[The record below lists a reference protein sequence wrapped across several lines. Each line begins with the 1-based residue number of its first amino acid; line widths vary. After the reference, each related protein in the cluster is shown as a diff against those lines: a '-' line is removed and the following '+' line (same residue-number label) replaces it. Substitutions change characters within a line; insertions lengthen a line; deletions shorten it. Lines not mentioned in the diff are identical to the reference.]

1 MSESILHEEYD
12 VAQNDYTHAGKV
24 SSQVKDLLK
33 QVGIEPKTLRNI
45 AVACYEAEINLVIHT
60 LGGKVIL
67 DIMDDG
73 SVHLMFKDVGPGI
86 DDIEKAMTP
95 GFSTADEEARS
106 LGFGAGMGL
115 PNIKRV
121 SDTFDIETSPEGTTL
136 SLSFKGE

>member
-60 LGGKVIL
+60 LGGKVVL

>member
-1 MSESILHEEYD
+1 MHEEYD
-12 VAQNDYTHAGKV
+12 VAQHDYSNAGKV
-24 SSQVKDLLK
+24 SSQIKDLLK
-33 QVGIEPKTLRNI
+33 HAGIAPKALRNI

-60 LGGKVIL
+60 LGGKVLL

-73 SVHLMFKDVGPGI
+73 TVRLVFKDKGPGI
-86 DDIEKAMTP
+86 GDLEKAMTP

-121 SDTFDIETSPEGTTL
+121 SDTFDIETAPQGTTL
-136 SLSFKGE
+136 SLSFKGEQ

>member
-1 MSESILHEEYD
+1 MSEAILHEEYD
-12 VAQNDYTHAGKV
+12 VAQDDYANAGKT
-24 SSQVKDLLK
+24 SSKIKDLLK
-33 QVGIEPKTLRNI
+33 QVGIDPRVLRNI

-60 LGGKVIL
+60 HGGKVIL
-67 DIMDDG
+67 DVMDDG
-73 SVHLMFKDVGPGI
+73 TVKLVFKDVGPGI

-95 GFSTADEEARS
+95 GYSTADEEARS

-121 SDTFDIETSPEGTTL
+121 SDAFDIETSPEGTTL

>member
-1 MSESILHEEYD
+1 MSEAILHEEYEVIQD
-12 VAQNDYTHAGKV
+12 DYANAGKV
-24 SSQVKDLLK
+24 SSQIKDILK
-33 QVGIEPKTLRNI
+33 SVGIDPRVLRNI

-60 LGGKVIL
+60 MGGKVIL
-67 DIMDDG
+67 ELMDDG
-73 SVHLMFKDVGPGI
+73 VVKLVFEDKGPGI
-86 DDIEKAMTP
+86 ENIEKAMTP

-121 SDTFDIETSPEGTTL
+121 SDTFDLETSPEGTKL